1 MSNDTFDKYN
11 EQAEKLFMAPTRDY
25 AKLAMDYAEKLID
38 AQMEAARTYSEIGMQ
53 QARAALEVKDT
64 KALQQHAENA
74 EKQQKVAKDLTERV
88 KTDAEKVVAMNQ
100 DFVNEARKLVESNVK
115 TASETAT
122 QATTG
127 AKGSSKSK

>member
-64 KALQQHAENA
+64 KALQQYA
-74 EKQQKVAKDLTERV
+74 EKQQKVAKDLSERV

-127 AKGSSKSK
+127 TQGGSKSK